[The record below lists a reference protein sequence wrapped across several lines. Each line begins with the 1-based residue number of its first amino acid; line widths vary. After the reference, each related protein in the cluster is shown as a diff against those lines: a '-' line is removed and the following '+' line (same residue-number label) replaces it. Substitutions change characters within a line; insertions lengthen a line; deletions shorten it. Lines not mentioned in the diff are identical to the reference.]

1 MIFKNFKN
9 PLLIKSFRS
18 QVPSFGVLS
27 HEKVEKKGEGKGKVG
42 KFLIE
47 FWEVLFYVIQLY

>member
-18 QVPSFGVLS
+18 QIPSFGVLS
-27 HEKVEKKGEGKGKVG
+27 HDKVEKKSEGKGKVG
-42 KFLIE
+42 KFFVE
-47 FWEVLFYVIQLY
+47 FWEVLY